1 MRKGRKGG
9 CALKL
14 NMSKANDKIEWVFL
28 LEVTRKMGF
37 SDKWVKLV
45 L

>member
-1 MRKGRKGG
+1 MRNGRKGG
-9 CALKL
+9 CAMNL
-14 NMSKANDKIEWVFL
+14 NMSKAYDKIKWVFL